1 MNTAV
6 GFEWQSAFQAL
17 PQTLAIGFRQRDAIS
32 SCRSLTVKAPRP
44 VIIEIDE
51 HGRRIQSA
59 NLHCLQS
66 GVSDLVFHRPW
77 IADRKLLAFVMIGAV
92 GEQLGDC
99 VPEIAHELHFAS
111 IVPNIASNRASGLEN
126 SAHLLERAL
135 FVRHKVQHEACH

>member
-1 MNTAV
+1 MNKVKKSSGRNDSSDPPGSGYQMNTAV

-32 SCRSLTVKAPRP
+32 SCRSLTVEVGRP

-59 NLHCLQS
+59 NLHCWQS
-66 GVSDLVFHRPW
+66 GVSEQVFHRPW

-99 VPEIAHELHFAS
+99 VPEIAHELHFA
-111 IVPNIASNRASGLEN
+111 
-126 SAHLLERAL
+126 
-135 FVRHKVQHEACH
+135 

>member
-1 MNTAV
+1 MNKVKKSSGRNDSSDPPGSGYQMNTAV

-32 SCRSLTVKAPRP
+32 SCRSLTVKAGRP

-51 HGRRIQSA
+51 YGRRIQSG

-66 GVSDLVFHRPW
+66 GVSEQVFHRPW

-92 GEQLGDC
+92 GEQFGDC
-99 VPEIAHELHFAS
+99 VPEIAHELHFA
-111 IVPNIASNRASGLEN
+111 
-126 SAHLLERAL
+126 
-135 FVRHKVQHEACH
+135 